1 MSTAGGEDVALV
13 QRVSRGESSALE
25 ALYRRHAP
33 RLYAVLLRMLGQSA
47 DADEVLQESF
57 VDVWKRA
64 PEYAPARGAVEAWL
78 ITIAR
83 SRAIDRLR
91 SRGARLRLVRER
103 EQLAPDVAVTP
114 EPPDVHAHTRLRR
127 ALDALPAEQRRALEL
142 AYWDG
147 LSQREIS
154 EHTGDPLGTVKTR
167 VRLGLQR
174 LADLLAAEPR
184 SRRAARLH
192 RRPPGI
198 RRS

>member
-1 MSTAGGEDVALV
+1 MSPHGGEDLALV
-13 QRVSRGESSALE
+13 RRVSQGESAALE

-33 RLYAVLLRMLGQSA
+33 RLHALLLRMLGQGA
-47 DADEVLQESF
+47 DAEEVLQESI
-57 VDVWKRA
+57 VEVWKRA
-64 PEYAPARGAVEAWL
+64 GEYAPARGAVEAWL

-103 EQLAPDVAVTP
+103 EQLAPDVTVTP

-174 LADLLAAEPR
+174 LANLLA
-184 SRRAARLH
+184 
-192 RRPPGI
+192 G
-198 RRS
+198 

>member
-1 MSTAGGEDVALV
+1 MTRPVEDGTVLEAI
-13 QRVSRGESSALE
+13 RRGDARALE
-25 ALYRRHAP
+25 ELYRRHSP
-33 RLYAVLLRMLGQSA
+33 RIYALLLRMLRETA
-47 DADEVLQESF
+47 DAEETLQETF
-57 VDVWKRA
+57 IDAWRRA
-64 PEYAPARGAVEAWL
+64 PEYAVSRGSVEAWL

-103 EQLAPDVAVTP
+103 EQQAPDVAVTP

-154 EHTGDPLGTVKTR
+154 EQTGDPLGTVKTR

-174 LADLLAAEPR
+174 LADLLA
-184 SRRAARLH
+184 
-192 RRPPGI
+192 G
-198 RRS
+198 

>member
-47 DADEVLQESF
+47 DAEEALQESF

-103 EQLAPDVAVTP
+103 EQLAPDVVVTP

-142 AYWDG
+142 AYWNG

-154 EHTGDPLGTVKTR
+154 EQTGDPLGTVKTR

-174 LADLLAAEPR
+174 LADLLA
-184 SRRAARLH
+184 
-192 RRPPGI
+192 G
-198 RRS
+198 